1 MVRHGDVFDTIA
13 AILAIAMVLHSRV
26 EATDCTATAD
36 LLENCDQWTDCVTK
50 EGVGCYKKTSGAG
63 GNGL

>member
-1 MVRHGDVFDTIA
+1 MVRGAVFDTIA
-13 AILAIAMVLHSRV
+13 AILAIAMVHSRV